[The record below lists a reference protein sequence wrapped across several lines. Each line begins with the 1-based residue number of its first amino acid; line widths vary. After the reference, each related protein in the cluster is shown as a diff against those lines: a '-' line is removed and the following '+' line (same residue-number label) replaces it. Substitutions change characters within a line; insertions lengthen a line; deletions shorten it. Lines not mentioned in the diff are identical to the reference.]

1 MHQLA
6 WDDAQ
11 GKVGFVV
18 PAAVCREAQ
27 YPQSGADSL
36 PRDGDSPQSSPQLA
50 GDSPQFGDGSPQSDR
65 LTGLSDEVLALL
77 PLAEPARR
85 NKKLPVQQLRDII
98 QRLCVSRWLSA
109 SEIAG
114 LVVRDAEKLQA
125 RLLTAMVN
133 AGLLELRHP
142 TVRNRPDQAYRTV
155 SAAVPSE

>member
-1 MHQLA
+1 
-6 WDDAQ
+6 
-11 GKVGFVV
+11 
-18 PAAVCREAQ
+18 
-27 YPQSGADSL
+27 
-36 PRDGDSPQSSPQLA
+36 
-50 GDSPQFGDGSPQSDR
+50 

-155 SAAVPSE
+155 SAAVPSK